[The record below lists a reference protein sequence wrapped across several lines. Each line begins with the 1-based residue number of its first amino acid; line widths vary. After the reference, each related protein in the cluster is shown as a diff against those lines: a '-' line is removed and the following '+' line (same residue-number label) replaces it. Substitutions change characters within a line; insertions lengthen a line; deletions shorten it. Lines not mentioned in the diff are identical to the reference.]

1 MLSLKK
7 TEKMVWK
14 VEDFSVSHP
23 GIFWAYLVPEVSV
36 WKV

>member
-1 MLSLKK
+1 MLSQKK
-7 TEKMVWK
+7 PEKMVWK

-23 GIFWAYLVPEVSV
+23 DIFWAYLVSVVSV